1 VIQSCFPV
9 TPDIYWMA
17 VETTLSFWAN
27 GAVQQSM
34 DQPENASYDEIN
46 GNDITQ

>member
-1 VIQSCFPV
+1 MMREVKMDVKEKWTEKSS
-9 TPDIYWMA
+9 
-17 VETTLSFWAN
+17 LSFWAN
-27 GAVQQSM
+27 GAVQQSA

>member
-1 VIQSCFPV
+1 
-9 TPDIYWMA
+9 MA

-27 GAVQQSM
+27 DAVQQSA

>member
-1 VIQSCFPV
+1 MMGEVKIKVKGRWTEKSS
-9 TPDIYWMA
+9 
-17 VETTLSFWAN
+17 LSFCAN
-27 GAVQQSM
+27 GVVQQSA